1 MLPGRDRK
9 SGDIRLVGGRNPW
22 EGRVQVFSSGV
33 WGNVCGW
40 YAFGDDD
47 ATVCRQLGYSP
58 HGNVDN
64 TVKPLKNAQI
74 GTWDFNVKKRLS
86 LGD

>member
-33 WGNVCGW
+33 WGNVCGR
-40 YAFGDDD
+40 YAFGDEA

-58 HGNVDN
+58 HGNFIM
-64 TVKPLKNAQI
+64 Q
-74 GTWDFNVKKRLS
+74 
-86 LGD
+86 

>member
-33 WGNVCGW
+33 WVMSVVGMHLVMKLLLSVVNLDIALMV
-40 YAFGDDD
+40 
-47 ATVCRQLGYSP
+47 
-58 HGNVDN
+58 
-64 TVKPLKNAQI
+64 I